1 MKKAVFALALFS
13 AIPAAYSADFQ
24 LERLDAAAVHMS
36 ADMPVAAPRPEPA
49 QVPQDVVNRFQQ
61 AYNELNGI
69 RTNLTWVRSDLDRL
83 ESRARQISQINYHD
97 AFFEN
102 DLRRMSMDMSNRFFG
117 MQQAARDVQNLLTLA
132 QKDAGLN
139 KQARDI
145 DVMAREILRE
155 TWPGIEDAA
164 GRLEWTVRAAKP
176 EVIGYNSQWTAM
188 DISRNAR
195 QFADQARRTSDYTRQ
210 LIDKTQP

>member
-1 MKKAVFALALFS
+1 MKKVVIALAVFA
-13 AIPAAYSADFQ
+13 AIPSAFAADFQ
-24 LERLDAAAVHMS
+24 LERLDAASVCVK
-36 ADMPVAAPRPEPA
+36 ADAPVPAPQPEPA

-61 AYNELNGI
+61 AYNELNTI

-102 DLRRMSMDMSNRFFG
+102 DLRRMSMDMSNRFFA

-195 QFADQARRTSDYTRQ
+195 QFADQARWTSDYTRQ